1 MVSPPGLLSPFPFT
15 ILHALMKKKLLAP
28 LLPALIFA
36 IGLTGC
42 ETDMS
47 APEALSLQTK
57 NAVEVLPADARF
69 VGMVNVR
76 DLRSEIL
83 GDEPLAFDRMNGEL
97 AARIREF
104 IETTGFDPANDL
116 HEIYVAADPNE
127 GDLVDLVVYADYDRD
142 RLEAF
147 VKEQLPDEIDR
158 TTYAG
163 VTIYR
168 AGDAERHV
176 YFALA
181 NDDMIVASSRETRV
195 HAMLDRLSGRLSA
208 LKDNAE
214 TMRLIRQSAGGDAWF
229 VACDVGSGE
238 WAGNGGKYAGETAR
252 IAQTIRDVALSITM
266 TEDGLTG
273 TVTLVPKEDVSADD
287 LAALVRG
294 LISAVK
300 ASENVDDEAL
310 RTLDAVE
317 VRTDDGVV
325 RITAKVDRGLIEKY
339 RSRKS

>member
-1 MVSPPGLLSPFPFT
+1 
-15 ILHALMKKKLLAP
+15 MKKKLLAP
-28 LLPALIFA
+28 LLPVLILA

-76 DLRSEIL
+76 DLRSEVF
-83 GDEPLAFDRMNGEL
+83 GDEPFAFDRMNGEF

-104 IETTGFDPANDL
+104 IEATGFDPVNDL
-116 HEIYVAADPNE
+116 HEIYVAADPDE

-142 RLEAF
+142 RFEAF
-147 VKEQLPDEIDR
+147 VDEQLPDEIDR

-214 TMRLIRQSAGGDAWF
+214 TMRLVRQSAGGDAWF
-229 VACDVGSGE
+229 VACDVGREE
-238 WAGNGGKYAGETAR
+238 WAEHGGKFGDEMAR
-252 IAQTIRDVALSITM
+252 IAQTIRDVALSMTM
-266 TEDGLTG
+266 TDDGVTG

-287 LAALVRG
+287 LAALARG

-300 ASENVDDEAL
+300 ASEKVDDEAL
-310 RTLDAVE
+310 RALDAVE
-317 VRTDDGVV
+317 VRTDAGVV
-325 RITAKVDRGLIEKY
+325 RITAKVDRGMIEKF
-339 RSRKS
+339 RNRKS